1 MNLLVASLRQKIESP
16 SDISYRKNIFIT
28 DHRKTC
34 LIFLNFTFVYLFK
47 GVSSHLHSS
56 AMDLW
61 YPPVPSQQLPRPT
74 RRDAARLDL
83 RSAGEGF
90 EVSKCEFCFKGETKN
105 LRKSFKITHIYRRF
119 PNQWIRRKIRNHVQ
133 QFQQITGTDLKSQL
147 NILIEWKVDAW
158 WKNECWCFFEETSG
172 KLTAHDT
179 IYDAHVQRTQS
190 QQTI

>member
-1 MNLLVASLRQKIESP
+1 M
-16 SDISYRKNIFIT
+16 SDIPEFYICLSIYIRGYCHICIRRQWTCGILRSHRSSYRV
-28 DHRKTC
+28 RR
-34 LIFLNFTFVYLFK
+34 
-47 GVSSHLHSS
+47 G
-56 AMDLW
+56 A
-61 YPPVPSQQLPRPT
+61 T
-74 RRDAARLDL
+74 RRGWTCGVQERDS
-83 RSAGEGF
+83 RSRNVNF
-90 EVSKCEFCFKGETKN
+90 VSRGKQKN

-119 PNQWIRRKIRNHVQ
+119 PNQWIRRKIRNHFQ
-133 QFQQITGTDLKSQL
+133 QFQQIIGTDLKSQL